1 MVSDVMYEYKRGGL
15 TAMFQSALRFAVV
28 SDVTHVTA
36 WVTGMFQ
43 SALRFAVVS
52 DQGRNPYDD
61 S

>member
-1 MVSDVMYEYKRGGL
+1 MYEYKRGGL